1 MNFYLLG
8 RVRGR
13 GGGFF
18 DFLPLDMVGQELGC
32 TLVVEIEVVKSFVS
46 ESAFLS

>member
-18 DFLPLDMVGQELGC
+18 DFLPLDMVAKSWA
-32 TLVVEIEVVKSFVS
+32 LVVEIEVVKSFVS
-46 ESAFLS
+46 ESAFVS